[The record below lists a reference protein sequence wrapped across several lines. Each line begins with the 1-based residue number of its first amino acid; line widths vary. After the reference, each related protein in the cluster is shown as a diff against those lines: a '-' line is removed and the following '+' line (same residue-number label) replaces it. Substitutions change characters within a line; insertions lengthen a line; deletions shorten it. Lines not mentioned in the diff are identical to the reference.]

1 MALMRKRWPVI
12 AMPLLV
18 FGLTAC
24 DIDWSDVFD
33 SSDNDDNTADIE
45 DTDISGLDVAVSDY
59 QFDQTYQNLADRVD
73 RQNYYRVVSVDLAA
87 RAADTDEDIRP
98 TRVILYDDANRIT
111 PIIAADR
118 RAGLDLPPAVLVYRD
133 DDDSDNND
141 NVGVAYNSS
150 DYLAARYDVADA
162 QEALDALESDQESL
176 VADVAGNDISR
187 QGRVDTVSQGQGLV
201 DRTSDNDFDTT
212 LDQLVEAIGDDND
225 LQLVAQIDH
234 REAAR
239 EIGSMLDANDDPS
252 TLVIFNA
259 GRSQAR
265 LIAGGQ
271 TVAVDLPV
279 RMLVSQDT
287 DGVVHINYSQPRYL
301 EDRHDLDTDNAADDL
316 RDTLRDLVDD
326 AID

>member
-1 MALMRKRWPVI
+1 MRRRWPVI
-12 AMPLLV
+12 VIPLLV
-18 FGLTAC
+18 VGLTAC
-24 DIDWSDVFD
+24 DIDWSDTFD

-45 DTDISGLDVAVSDY
+45 DTDIPGLDVAISDY

-87 RAADTDEDIRP
+87 EAADTDEDIRP

-133 DDDSDNND
+133 DDDNDNND

-150 DYLAARYDVADA
+150 DYLAACYDVADA
-162 QEALDALESDQESL
+162 QDALDALESDQESL

-187 QGRVDTVSQGQGLV
+187 QGRVDTLSEGQGLV

-239 EIGSMLDANDDPS
+239 QIGSMLDANDDPS

-259 GRSQAR
+259 GRPQAR